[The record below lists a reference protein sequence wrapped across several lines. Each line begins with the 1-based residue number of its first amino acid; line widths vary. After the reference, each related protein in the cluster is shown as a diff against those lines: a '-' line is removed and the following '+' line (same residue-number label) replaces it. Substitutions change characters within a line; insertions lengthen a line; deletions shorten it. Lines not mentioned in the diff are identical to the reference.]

1 MKGYSEHVDKRDHK
15 QRRCLKMKKK
25 TIWISAAI
33 AVVVAIPGVSALA
46 ASVPTATPAATSNV
60 THTPDA
66 KGFDGRGG
74 HGKGEGAGDRGKGG
88 AHGGLMGGFHEGGL
102 KGTAHNEEYLVLLS
116 EKYAPDQTANIKAAY
131 DQKASLNTQIQAL
144 RDANKTTLDQKR
156 ADEKAKVEAIRA
168 KVTSGELTKTQA
180 DEQIKALRDAGR
192 PAKQAATAD
201 EQAQRE
207 ANKALHDSFDAA
219 VQTVVDGGSS
229 DALTQI
235 LPKLVD
241 QLKAENQRTGDRL
254 AKMKTAAVAG

>member
-1 MKGYSEHVDKRDHK
+1 
-15 QRRCLKMKKK
+15 MKKK

-46 ASVPTATPAATSNV
+46 ASLPTTTPTATSNV
-60 THTPDA
+60 APSTHTPDA

-74 HGKGEGAGDRGKGG
+74 HGKGEGKDDHGKGRG
-88 AHGGLMGGFHEGGL
+88 DGGLMGGFHEGGL

-116 EKYAPDQTANIKAAY
+116 EKYASDQTANIKAAY
-131 DQKASLNTQIQAL
+131 DEKASLDTQIQAL
-144 RDANKTTLDQKR
+144 KTANKTTLDQKR

-168 KVTSGELTKTQA
+168 KVTSGELTKAQA
-180 DEQIKALRDAGR
+180 DEQIKALRDAGH

-207 ANKALHDSFDAA
+207 ADKALHDSFDTAI
-219 VQTVVDGGSS
+219 QTVVDGGSS

-235 LPKLVD
+235 IPKLVD
-241 QLKAENQRTGDRL
+241 HLKAENQHASDRL
-254 AKMKTAAVAG
+254 AQMKTAAAAG